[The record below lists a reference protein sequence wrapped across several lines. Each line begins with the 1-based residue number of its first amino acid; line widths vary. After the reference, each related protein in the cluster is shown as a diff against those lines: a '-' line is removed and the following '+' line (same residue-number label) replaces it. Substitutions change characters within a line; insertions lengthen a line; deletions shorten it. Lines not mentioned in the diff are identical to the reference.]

1 MTYIELNDEYN
12 SIIDTR
18 GIRSINV
25 DNISDD
31 LHYIKIHYRYKDT
44 SCLLAYKDIETL
56 YEDRERIK
64 IKLGF

>member
-1 MTYIELNDEYN
+1 MSYIELNDEYN

-18 GIRSINV
+18 GIIRINV
-25 DNISDD
+25 DNVSDN
-31 LHYIKIHYRYKDT
+31 LHYIRIHYRYKDT
-44 SCLLAYKDIETL
+44 SYLLAYKDIEVL

>member
-1 MTYIELNDEYN
+1 MTYVELNDEYN

-25 DNISDD
+25 DTVSDD

-44 SCLLAYKDIETL
+44 SCSYEYKDIETL

-64 IKLGF
+64 EKLGF

>member
-1 MTYIELNDEYN
+1 MSYIELNDEYN

-18 GIRSINV
+18 GIIRINV
-25 DNISDD
+25 DNVSDNF
-31 LHYIKIHYRYKDT
+31 HYIKIQYRHKDT
-44 SCLLAYKDIETL
+44 SCLFGYKDIETL